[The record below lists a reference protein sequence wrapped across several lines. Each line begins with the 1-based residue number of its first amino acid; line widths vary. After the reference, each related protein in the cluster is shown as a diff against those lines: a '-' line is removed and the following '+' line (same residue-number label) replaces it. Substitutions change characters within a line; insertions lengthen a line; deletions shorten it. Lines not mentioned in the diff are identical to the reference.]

1 MVKGGSRKATR
12 GGKRK
17 GGLLKFLSKG
27 LGLGKPTRKGRKGRK
42 GRKSSKVRRGKG
54 KGSRRR
60 RPSKKQRGG

>member
-42 GRKSSKVRRGKG
+42 SSKVRRGKG

-60 RPSKKQRGG
+60 RRSKKQRGG